1 MEGNSEEENYSLLD
15 EKRKEEI
22 ILQLK
27 NEINEQIIN
36 NSKTSDEKNDID
48 ITSENKEIFNQ
59 INSQEIN
66 QFNKNITNLN
76 YDSNLIFHEIN
87 NFIKDKDIVNNNQA
101 ENKEYEKTS
110 FTQLK
115 KYDIKN
121 QNKEKEFQEQNEDIK
136 NKYLDKINNKK
147 NLLFNKENKIPKLKS
162 NKSFHGTKKVSIK
175 NSKLN
180 KSINPTPKSKST
192 GKLKINHKTKNTK
205 STKHKII
212 PNEKSKEKFKN
223 IQIEINNKFK
233 KEHPFKPKINSNR
246 NNKLK
251 ETNEERLTRLSR
263 PKIFEIKGIHMIKT
277 EESKLQDT
285 ENINKKKSY
294 NKIKANQVSNRLYKL
309 HQQIQEKK
317 EQVKKIFE
325 KKEMDKCSFNP
336 EINTTSKKI
345 MNKTFNNLS
354 FNERNENYIKRKKE
368 SLLKL
373 RKDIDE
379 QINKNCQNIHNNI
392 NNKTKDDINVY
403 DRLYENKYYSNL
415 ININLT
421 PNENDINKNKTI
433 NTKNNTHE
441 LNDFIERQKIYEL
454 IKKEKINK
462 YKLENNINSN
472 DDKDEYTFQPK
483 INSTSELIAKTNPE
497 RINEDIN
504 DKYQRLYDE
513 AEIIKNKKEQL
524 TEFYNAQYNFTPQ
537 INEISKLLGN
547 NYLSRKNNNESINN
561 TLIKTKTMEL
571 NECTF
576 KPKIFNNEKFSSI
589 ESNYKFD
596 ENISKKIE
604 DEISYRNN
612 KISMLKSEYNINNSK
627 ECKFYPKTNK
637 NAYNLKM
644 YYNNKDNFYQT
655 GLKKYKEQMDKAK
668 KAKQEKEEREK
679 KIFITGENWKI
690 NNNLCLKPFNLSK
703 NNNSKSIDEIRKEL
717 IKEEMKECSFHP
729 VTNETRNKTIVKKI
743 LENK

>member
-48 ITSENKEIFNQ
+48 MTSENKEIFNQ
-59 INSQEIN
+59 INFQEIN
-66 QFNKNITNLN
+66 QINTNITNLN
-76 YDSNLIFHEIN
+76 YDSNSIFHEIN

-101 ENKEYEKTS
+101 ENKEYEKTT

-115 KYDIKN
+115 KDDSKN

-162 NKSFHGTKKVSIK
+162 NKSFHETKKVSIK

-180 KSINPTPKSKST
+180 KNINPTPKSKST

-223 IQIEINNKFK
+223 MQIEINNKFK
-233 KEHPFKPKINSNR
+233 EEHPFKPKINSNK

-263 PKIFEIKGIHMIKT
+263 PKILEIKGIHMIKT
-277 EESKLQDT
+277 EESKLQDN

-354 FNERNENYIKRKKE
+354 FNE
-368 SLLKL
+368 
-373 RKDIDE
+373 
-379 QINKNCQNIHNNI
+379 
-392 NNKTKDDINVY
+392 
-403 DRLYENKYYSNL
+403 
-415 ININLT
+415 
-421 PNENDINKNKTI
+421 
-433 NTKNNTHE
+433 
-441 LNDFIERQKIYEL
+441 
-454 IKKEKINK
+454 
-462 YKLENNINSN
+462 
-472 DDKDEYTFQPK
+472 
-483 INSTSELIAKTNPE
+483 
-497 RINEDIN
+497 
-504 DKYQRLYDE
+504 
-513 AEIIKNKKEQL
+513 
-524 TEFYNAQYNFTPQ
+524 
-537 INEISKLLGN
+537 
-547 NYLSRKNNNESINN
+547 
-561 TLIKTKTMEL
+561 
-571 NECTF
+571 
-576 KPKIFNNEKFSSI
+576 
-589 ESNYKFD
+589 
-596 ENISKKIE
+596 
-604 DEISYRNN
+604 
-612 KISMLKSEYNINNSK
+612 
-627 ECKFYPKTNK
+627 
-637 NAYNLKM
+637 
-644 YYNNKDNFYQT
+644 
-655 GLKKYKEQMDKAK
+655 
-668 KAKQEKEEREK
+668 
-679 KIFITGENWKI
+679 
-690 NNNLCLKPFNLSK
+690 
-703 NNNSKSIDEIRKEL
+703 
-717 IKEEMKECSFHP
+717 
-729 VTNETRNKTIVKKI
+729 
-743 LENK
+743 